1 MILEIMLPFYGRVDH
16 FRAAVESVLSQTD
29 PEWTLTIVDDVYPD
43 PAPRKWVETLAD
55 PRIRYLRN
63 EMNLGPSK
71 NYLKCVSLMTGDYS
85 LLFGCD
91 DVMLPTYVSRMKELL
106 VQFSDASVIQP
117 GVQVI
122 DESGTPYLPLV
133 DRLKTHYRFRGSGS
147 RQYFGEEIA
156 VSLLRGN
163 WTYFPSLLW
172 KVELLRKYGF
182 HQHLDVV
189 QDFVMLL
196 DIAAG
201 GGSLVL
207 DDRVVFQYRRHQA
220 SVSSATAVDGSRFR
234 QERELFDAQA
244 SRFDAIG
251 WSRAARTA
259 RRHVSSRLNA
269 LTRLPLAVR
278 QRNGR
283 GVRAL
288 LTHAAGGHI
297 RPQ

>member
-16 FRAAVESVLSQTD
+16 FRAAVESVLAQDD
-29 PEWTLTIVDDVYPD
+29 PGWTLTIVDDVYPD
-43 PAPRKWVETLAD
+43 PEPQKWAESLGD
-55 PRIRYLRN
+55 PRITYLRN
-63 EMNLGPSK
+63 EINLGPSK
-71 NYLKCVSLMTGDYS
+71 NYLKCVSLMTGEYS
-85 LLFGCD
+85 VLFGCD
-91 DVMLPTYVSRMKELL
+91 DVMLPDYVTRVKELL
-106 VQFSDASVIQP
+106 SEFPGASVIQP

-122 DESGTPYLPLV
+122 DENGTPYLPLV
-133 DRLKTHYRFRGSGS
+133 DRIKDHYRFRGTGS
-147 RQYFGEEIA
+147 RQYSGEEIA

-172 KVELLRKYGF
+172 RVELLRRYGF
-182 HQHLDVV
+182 HQDLDVV

-207 DDRVVFQYRRHQA
+207 DDRVVFQYRRHQG
-220 SVSSATAVDGSRFR
+220 SVSSAAAVDGSRFR
-234 QERELFDAQA
+234 QERELFDGQA

-259 RRHVSSRLNA
+259 RRHCSSKLNA
-269 LTRLPLAVR
+269 LTRLPLAIR
-278 QRNGR
+278 QGNGR

-288 LTHAAGGHI
+288 LTHAVGGHI
-297 RPQ
+297 RDE

>member
-16 FRAAVESVLSQTD
+16 FRAAVESVLAQDD

-43 PAPRKWVETLAD
+43 AEPQKWAESLGD
-55 PRIRYLRN
+55 PRITYLRN
-63 EMNLGPSK
+63 EINLGPSK
-71 NYLKCVSLMTGDYS
+71 NYLKCVSLMTGEYS
-85 LLFGCD
+85 VLFGCD
-91 DVMLPTYVSRMKELL
+91 DVMLPGYVTRVKELL
-106 VQFSDASVIQP
+106 SEFPEASVIQP

-122 DESGTPYLPLV
+122 DENGTPYRPLV
-133 DRLKTHYRFRGSGS
+133 DRIKDHYRFRGTGS
-147 RQYFGEEIA
+147 RQYSGEEVA

-172 KVELLRKYGF
+172 RVELLRRYGF
-182 HQHLDVV
+182 HQNLDVV

-207 DDRVVFQYRRHQA
+207 DDRVVFQYRRHQG
-220 SVSSATAVDGSRFR
+220 SVSSAAAVDGSRFR
-234 QERELFDAQA
+234 QERELFDRQA
-244 SRFDAIG
+244 TRFDAIG

-259 RRHVSSRLNA
+259 RRHYSSKLNA
-269 LTRLPLAVR
+269 LTRLPLAIR
-278 QRNGR
+278 QGNGR

-288 LTHAAGGHI
+288 LTHVAGGHI
-297 RPQ
+297 RRE